1 MIKMFTKCVL
11 DSSVIA
17 AIFFKEQSSEKAAKI
32 VEDKQLV
39 TVDLARAEVAN
50 VAWKRVT
57 IFDEDPE
64 IITKAL
70 KMSMEFIDMNCEV
83 ISTQKLAEKSF
94 KIALAEKIS
103 FYDSLFL
110 AASQLEKVPLLTLDK
125 RLKNTFKEVQIL

>member
-1 MIKMFTKCVL
+1 MFTKCVL